1 MEIWKEG
8 HGVQA
13 KGGAEGGLLES
24 QHCRE
29 GCLPSAGS
37 LQLLFK
43 AERSPPAPPEGR
55 RLAGLLMGSV
65 MGCTRD
71 TAFAAIN
78 TWRMSSKQ
86 ALMIGSELLICYS
99 VEWKI

>member
-43 AERSPPAPPEGR
+43 AERSPPAPGQKAGWAADGLCHGLYKR
-55 RLAGLLMGSV
+55 HCIRCYKYLAH
-65 MGCTRD
+65 
-71 TAFAAIN
+71 
-78 TWRMSSKQ
+78 
-86 ALMIGSELLICYS
+86 E
-99 VEWKI
+99 